1 MAPDNQRYR
10 VLQRRASQRII
21 SFGGCPMQQSTGV
34 RQKVAAGF
42 SALRLGIVNCVFL
55 KVCYT
60 LDYDATE
67 HCTSFMRDAVLLD
80 DFKAVFP
87 TWYRIHPVSDTVC
100 DRERPVSFLQSGI

>member
-1 MAPDNQRYR
+1 MAPDNQQYR

-21 SFGGCPMQQSTGV
+21 SFGVSDAAIRRV

-60 LDYDATE
+60 LDYDVTE

-87 TWYRIHPVSDTVC
+87 AWYRIHPVSDTVC

>member
-1 MAPDNQRYR
+1 MGVSDAAIHR
-10 VLQRRASQRII
+10 
-21 SFGGCPMQQSTGV
+21 V

-67 HCTSFMRDAVLLD
+67 HCASFMRDAVLLD

-87 TWYRIHPVSDTVC
+87 AWYRIHPVSDTVC

>member
-21 SFGGCPMQQSTGV
+21 SFGVSDAAIRRR

>member
-1 MAPDNQRYR
+1 MGVSDAAIHR
-10 VLQRRASQRII
+10 
-21 SFGGCPMQQSTGV
+21 V

-87 TWYRIHPVSDTVC
+87 AWYRIHPVSDTVC
-100 DRERPVSFLQSGI
+100 DRERPVSFLQSVEWKRRSQQSGFSDPYDQKTVSEA

>member
-21 SFGGCPMQQSTGV
+21 SFGVSDAAIRRV

-60 LDYDATE
+60 
-67 HCTSFMRDAVLLD
+67 
-80 DFKAVFP
+80 
-87 TWYRIHPVSDTVC
+87 PVSYTHLTLPTKLEV
-100 DRERPVSFLQSGI
+100 

>member
-21 SFGGCPMQQSTGV
+21 SFGGV
-34 RQKVAAGF
+34 RCSNPPGEAAGF

-60 LDYDATE
+60 LDYDVTE

>member
-1 MAPDNQRYR
+1 MGVSDAAIHR
-10 VLQRRASQRII
+10 
-21 SFGGCPMQQSTGV
+21 V

-87 TWYRIHPVSDTVC
+87 AWYRIHLYLIRYAIESALCLSYSQEYKAAV
-100 DRERPVSFLQSGI
+100 